1 MPFYKGLLSRAASET
16 LLFTTT
22 GTLGRQVCF
31 DFRQKLQDDASGLFV
46 FKEIE
51 QIPAVKLSTQEDL
64 VVKMKIQGR
73 FWKPKKPQITKYQ
86 IGLALVFSDFSE
98 RLKML

>member
-1 MPFYKGLLSRAASET
+1 MM
-16 LLFTTT
+16 
-22 GTLGRQVCF
+22 RQVC
-31 DFRQKLQDDASGLFV
+31 L
-46 FKEIE
+46 EIE

-73 FWKPKKPQITKYQ
+73 FWKPKKTQITKYQ